1 MAAKFWL
8 DPVALE
14 RPGGF
19 DRVELNTI
27 AKLAQEHRE
36 KLLEGRHE
44 FFGC

>member
-27 AKLAQEHRE
+27 AKLVQEHRE
-36 KLLEGRHE
+36 KLLEGWHE